1 MPLSSSSSENSS
13 YGSDDESISGVRKSP
28 RHRNIRKAASVKAL
42 REQNT
47 LKPFIRERSVGCSS
61 AKGFPA
67 SHGRFLAKERNG
79 LIKSSSSSSLQNVA
93 RLSRLNRRSHL
104 ANSSSALSKR
114 RSRSRTTNVSRRI
127 DCLQKANETTTDTSS
142 SEDLSTLRRVKQE
155 PGRTPTPTFHIEEPI
170 VVGDYS
176 NPFDSIA
183 NPTLYQ
189 QKMRG
194 RRSVYRPFLL
204 RNLSYMNG
212 KLCDKSVGR
221 APINS
226 PDFSTFNSN
235 GDHHMDIINHTSPD
249 SPECPEIKP
258 LNGHKLQ
265 RKPDPRVVSR
275 MPATIK
281 FNFIRNNLCFGDRS
295 AIVQCFHAS
304 EVNFVHSP
312 MERIPSATFDMKVN
326 EKLEAVSIDLP
337 EQFGIGFNFDC
348 IQRIEYFIVRVVFR
362 YEDAEVHG
370 KRLRKVPSRQTM
382 MPMDK
387 NMRLIRQQTNR
398 SSEEVV
404 MFGTR
409 QIISFSKSDGLNVV
423 HGETSIVLHSMDDL
437 KISDNWME
445 DTSFLGRLLKLQRKT
460 YDNPFMSI
468 QVQNVQD
475 DDDDEDEEST
485 PSSSNEFTLKNEVP
499 LSPIPCSGAS
509 ILEQPDGVIKNTLPD
524 KIALRFILQANDYPS
539 MPSAYNV
546 STRMTWSRESSIQRL
561 TSNDEDLQVGNSDD
575 RSRSPHDSTFSN
587 WFLRNMDIGS
597 MDETEE
603 APEENSRKHTV
614 RVLNASYMCFFCMA
628 QMKFSSMISLF
639 CHLRLCHP
647 RFNFTQEVVP
657 VSNDIKF
664 PGFAVSLNYNYDS
677 SYELNPSRHYIKL
690 PNEKSQPRKRT
701 TVDPIWIV
709 TKNYAKC
716 IRNDMSLEEGIE
728 FGSSLLVRDV
738 SFADGIRHGAR
749 YCFEPPT
756 KINHP
761 WMIQSNSRRV
771 FIEMYRETITEQGL
785 RIHVLLHLTNLMNIG
800 CVDEEERYDLM
811 MRLDA
816 QYDPR
821 YDNAHFVSKQIDL
834 LEKDR
839 ISQGRERFKS
849 AKGGK
854 SRLSAALTQMQMA
867 GEETIQPNIIECL
880 DDLKI
885 IVDVMR
891 AKSHHVNLTELT
903 FLESSKWKAIV
914 KESHLESYGT
924 IFKRL
929 KTTISSTFAA
939 N

>member
-61 AKGFPA
+61 AKGFPT
-67 SHGRFLAKERNG
+67 SHGRFLTKERNG
-79 LIKSSSSSSLQNVA
+79 LIKSSSSSSLQNAA
-93 RLSRLNRRSHL
+93 RLSRLNRRSPL
-104 ANSSSALSKR
+104 ANSSSAISKR
-114 RSRSRTTNVSRRI
+114 RSRSRNTNVSRRI
-127 DCLQKANETTTDTSS
+127 DYLQKANETTTDTSS
-142 SEDLSTLRRVKQE
+142 SEDLSTIRRLKQE
-155 PGRTPTPTFHIEEPI
+155 PTRTPTPTFHIEEPI

-176 NPFDSIA
+176 NPFDSIP

-189 QKMRG
+189 QKMRDAIDLNRYLWLTDNLG
-194 RRSVYRPFLL
+194 FCRRSVYRPFLL

-212 KLCDKSVGR
+212 KLCDK
-221 APINS
+221 PIDRS
-226 PDFSTFNSN
+226 PIISDEFSTFHSN
-235 GDHHMDIINHTSPD
+235 GDHHMDAINHTSPE
-249 SPECPEIKP
+249 SPESPEIKP
-258 LNGHKLQ
+258 LNGYKLQ

-337 EQFGIGFNFDC
+337 EEFGIGFNFDC

-387 NMRLIRQQTNR
+387 NMRLIRQHTNR

-437 KISDNWME
+437 KISNNWMQ
-445 DTSFLGRLLKLQRKT
+445 DTSFLGRLLKLQ
-460 YDNPFMSI
+460 S
-468 QVQNVQD
+468 
-475 DDDDEDEEST
+475 
-485 PSSSNEFTLKNEVP
+485 
-499 LSPIPCSGAS
+499 
-509 ILEQPDGVIKNTLPD
+509 QPDGVIKNTLPD
-524 KIALRFILQANDYPS
+524 KIALRFILQANDYPP

-546 STRMTWSRESSIQRL
+546 SSRKTWSRESSIQRL
-561 TSNDEDLQVGNSDD
+561 TSNDEELQIGNSDD
-575 RSRSPHDSTFSN
+575 RSRSPHDSTFSS
-587 WFLRNMDIGS
+587 WFLRNLDVGS

-603 APEENSRKHTV
+603 APEENARKHTV

-657 VSNDIKF
+657 VSKDIKF

-701 TVDPIWIV
+701 IVDPIWIV

-761 WMIQSNSRRV
+761 WMIQSNSRDLCEITDLHHSERAMMKLWNDFLLEIRITHLARKMAYKASRV
-771 FIEMYRETITEQGL
+771 FVEMYRETITEQGL
-785 RIHVLLHLTNLMNIG
+785 RIHVLLHLTNLMHIG
-800 CVDEEERYDLM
+800 CIDEEERYDLM
-811 MRLDA
+811 MRLDP

-821 YDNAHFVSKQIDL
+821 YDNAHFVCKQIDL

-849 AKGGK
+849 AKGSK
-854 SRLSAALTQMQMA
+854 SRVSAVLTQMQMA

-880 DDLKI
+880 EDLKMKT
-885 IVDVMR
+885 VPSGWRGSR
-891 AKSHHVNLTELT
+891 AMQGIASANP
-903 FLESSKWKAIV
+903 
-914 KESHLESYGT
+914 SY
-924 IFKRL
+924 IP
-929 KTTISSTFAA
+929 
-939 N
+939 